1 MVLRTPDFQTPQCG
15 QKLINKLIKNNMAKF
30 LNIIKNFITVF
41 FIGLLIVD
49 ATDKLIL
56 ILKREYFLFAL
67 YIGSFYLIAIFIL
80 LISLSLSLRK
90 SEIKWQKV
98 LGSIGI
104 FIVIVDLVVNI
115 MAFIWNFIR

>member
-1 MVLRTPDFQTPQCG
+1 
-15 QKLINKLIKNNMAKF
+15 MAKF